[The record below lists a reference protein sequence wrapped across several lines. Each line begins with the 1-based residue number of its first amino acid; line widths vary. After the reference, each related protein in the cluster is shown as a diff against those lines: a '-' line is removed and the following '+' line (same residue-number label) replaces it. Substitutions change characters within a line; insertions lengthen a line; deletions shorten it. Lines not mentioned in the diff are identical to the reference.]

1 MGADDKLQNKG
12 KETKGTAK
20 EAVGTVTGNEG
31 LKAKGR
37 DEQGQAK
44 AKEAKRHAKE
54 SAKSVKDALKPKG

>member
-1 MGADDKLQNKG
+1 MGADNKLHNKA
-12 KETKGTAK
+12 KQTRGTAK
-20 EAVGTVTGNEG
+20 EAAGSVTGNEG